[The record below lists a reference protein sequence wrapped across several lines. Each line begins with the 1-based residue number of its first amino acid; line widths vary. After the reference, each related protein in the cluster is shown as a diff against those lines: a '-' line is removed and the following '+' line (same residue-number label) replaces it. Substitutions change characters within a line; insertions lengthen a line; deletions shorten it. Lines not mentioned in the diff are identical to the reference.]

1 MGIKHLGK
9 KLQKVIIYNF
19 RISGIW
25 WLIIMVMA
33 ITQIYFCLSIM
44 ISDIY
49 NFDIFIS
56 KLYYYFTHNFDILR
70 DNACTLS
77 KQKN

>member
-1 MGIKHLGK
+1 
-9 KLQKVIIYNF
+9 
-19 RISGIW
+19 
-25 WLIIMVMA
+25 MVMA